1 MVRAEDGARLY
12 MRTCVEVAM
21 KGIVIASHG
30 ALAQG
35 LLDALGMLTG
45 ALEQAKAVG
54 LVPEQDLTQYTEAL
68 RAAIGD
74 VDTGEGAVV
83 FCDLLFGSPCNCAA
97 SLLRDEKL
105 ASRLEV
111 VCGANLPMLLEYAS
125 SRDAGMSV
133 GQIVQVGRDGI
144 VDLKERTGKHG

>member
-1 MVRAEDGARLY
+1 
-12 MRTCVEVAM
+12 M

-45 ALEQAKAVG
+45 ALEQTEAVG
-54 LVPEQDLTQYTEAL
+54 LVPEQDLEEYTEAL
-68 RAAIGD
+68 CTAIEN

-97 SLLRDEKL
+97 SLLSDEGL
-105 ASRLEV
+105 ATRLEV
-111 VCGANLPMLLEYAS
+111 VCGTNLPMLLEYAS
-125 SRDAGMSV
+125 SRDAGA
-133 GQIVQVGRDGI
+133 GIEQIVQVGRDGA
-144 VDLKERTGKHG
+144 VDLKEHIGKCR